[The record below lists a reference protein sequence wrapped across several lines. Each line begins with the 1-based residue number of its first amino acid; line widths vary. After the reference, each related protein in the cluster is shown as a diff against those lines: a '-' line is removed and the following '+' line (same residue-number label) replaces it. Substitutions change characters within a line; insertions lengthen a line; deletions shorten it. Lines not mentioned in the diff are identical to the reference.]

1 MPPRTTANSR
11 AATIAEDDAP
21 IQNPREP
28 SVRSQTRTPIP
39 DDVPRDS
46 EVPVDEDNTLFDDQ
60 STPNMAEA
68 ITLMTHELRCHENT
82 PSRKAGA
89 GEPDT
94 FNGSDF

>member
-46 EVPVDEDNTLFDDQ
+46 EVPVDEDNTPFDDQ
-60 STPNMAEA
+60 STPNLAEA
-68 ITLMTHELRCHENT
+68 ITLMTHELC
-82 PSRKAGA
+82 
-89 GEPDT
+89 
-94 FNGSDF
+94 